1 MDSLVYVQFNSNLL
15 NKRKRI
21 KEVGEYDML
30 VGDDGENVEEWFVE
44 VGQGE
49 EDEHIDEDD
58 EDSAFHIEFE
68 SEDELMWS
76 HVGLFW
82 GGN

>member
-1 MDSLVYVQFNSNLL
+1 
-15 NKRKRI
+15 
-21 KEVGEYDML
+21 ML
-30 VGDDGENVEEWFVE
+30 IGDDGENVEEWFVE

-49 EDEHIDEDD
+49 KDELFDEDG

-76 HVGLFW
+76 HVGVFW
-82 GGN
+82 GGK

>member
-1 MDSLVYVQFNSNLL
+1 MNSLVYLQFNSNLL

-21 KEVGEYDML
+21 KEGESDVL

-44 VGQGE
+44 VEQGE
-49 EDEHIDEDD
+49 EDELFDEDD

-68 SEDELMWS
+68 SEDELM
-76 HVGLFW
+76 
-82 GGN
+82 

>member
-1 MDSLVYVQFNSNLL
+1 MNSLVYLQFDSNLL

-21 KEVGEYDML
+21 KEGESDVL

-44 VGQGE
+44 VEQGE
-49 EDEHIDEDD
+49 EDELFDEDD

-76 HVGLFW
+76 HVGVCW
-82 GGN
+82 GGK

>member
-1 MDSLVYVQFNSNLL
+1 MNSLVYLQFDSNLL

-21 KEVGEYDML
+21 KEGESDVL

-44 VGQGE
+44 VEQGE
-49 EDEHIDEDD
+49 EDELFDEDD

-76 HVGLFW
+76 HVGVCW
-82 GGN
+82 GG

>member
-1 MDSLVYVQFNSNLL
+1 MNSLVYLQFDSNLL

-21 KEVGEYDML
+21 KEGESDVL

-44 VGQGE
+44 VEQGE
-49 EDEHIDEDD
+49 EDELFDEDD

-68 SEDELMWS
+68 SEDELM
-76 HVGLFW
+76 
-82 GGN
+82 

>member
-1 MDSLVYVQFNSNLL
+1 MNSLVYLQFYSNLL

-21 KEVGEYDML
+21 KEGESDVL

-44 VGQGE
+44 VEQGE
-49 EDEHIDEDD
+49 EDELFDEDN

-68 SEDELMWS
+68 SEDELM
-76 HVGLFW
+76 
-82 GGN
+82 

>member
-1 MDSLVYVQFNSNLL
+1 MNSLVYLQFNSNLL

-21 KEVGEYDML
+21 KKGESDVL

-44 VGQGE
+44 VEQGE
-49 EDEHIDEDD
+49 EDELFDEDD

-68 SEDELMWS
+68 SEDELM
-76 HVGLFW
+76 
-82 GGN
+82 